1 MTINIKKLKKESAI
15 LLVLAPFL
23 FPTGLQDSSKFEIVY
38 KLLYFWRVISC
49 AICLIIF
56 FKKSFFEKISKESML
71 LFICVVSIFFSTFIK
86 DASISS
92 FFSTWGGFFCFYVGS
107 EYFLQ
112 KYKYIFIE
120 TIRKWLWFISLLNL
134 LTMIVFPNGMFS
146 ILDKLEIIG
155 LDSKYRW
162 LWGFKNNLYNLILPF
177 ILFNF
182 SASYIEKKNIFCKS
196 NICALIISVSTALL
210 SHSSTLVLA
219 IILFCFIIICIKFKF
234 VKRFMTVRNM
244 GIFGVLLSVLIVFFN
259 IQNMF
264 EWLIVDILGKD
275 LTLSTRTVLWGY
287 AMDDIKESLV
297 FGYGV
302 QNATTFGLL
311 RYSKA
316 FSHCHN
322 AILTLTYQGG
332 VMAIFTYLIFYLYT
346 ILKKYEKN
354 DLLSI
359 FSCLLFI
366 QLMFHISGSISGVG
380 FFLLLLLI
388 NNCNEIECFERKEE
402 C

>member
-1 MTINIKKLKKESAI
+1 MTINIKKLKKGSTI
-15 LLVLAPFL
+15 LFVLAPFL
-23 FPTGLQDSSKFEIVY
+23 FPTGLQDSSRFEFLY

-56 FKKSFFEKISKESML
+56 LRKSFFEKISKESML
-71 LFICVVSIFFSTFIK
+71 FFACIVSIFFSTLIK
-86 DASISS
+86 NASISS
-92 FFSTWGGFFCFYVGS
+92 FFSTWGGFFCLYVGA

-112 KYKYIFIE
+112 KYKYIFID
-120 TIRKWLWFISLLNL
+120 TIRKWLFVISLLNL
-134 LTMIVFPNGMFS
+134 LTMIIFPNGMFL
-146 ILDKLEIIG
+146 ILDKLDIIG
-155 LDSKYRW
+155 TDSKYRW

-182 SASYIEKKNIFCKS
+182 SASYIEKKNVFCKS
-196 NICALIISVSTALL
+196 NICALMIAVCTAVL
-210 SHSSTLVLA
+210 SHSSTLLLA
-219 IILFCFIIICIKFKF
+219 IALFCLILVCLKFKM
-234 VKRFMTVRNM
+234 VKRFVTVRNM
-244 GIFGVLLSVLIVFFN
+244 GIIGVLLSILIVFFN
-259 IQNMF
+259 IQNLF

-275 LTLSTRTVLWGY
+275 LTLSTRTILWDY
-287 AMDDIKESLV
+287 AMADIKQSLV

-302 QNATTFGLL
+302 QNAATFGLL

-322 AILTLTYQGG
+322 AILTLFYQGG
-332 VMAIFTYLIFYLYT
+332 VLSIFTYAIFYLYT

-354 DLLSI
+354 NLISI

-366 QLMFHISGSISGVG
+366 QLMFHISGSISGAG
-380 FFLLLLLI
+380 FFLLLLMI
-388 NNCNEIECFERKEE
+388 NNCNNIEIFERNEE